1 MRSERHKSQL
11 AANVF
16 AGVKRILL
24 VDNVVYD
31 G

>member
-24 VDNVVYD
+24 VDNV
-31 G
+31 GL